1 MNLNISIYKKILIAS
16 VAILLLTFIGTK
28 NIIYDPNSQRMRNRL
43 KMLDEEYEKNRIF
56 FEIKKIKDE
65 IGVYSKDILAGEKDL
80 PWLLGKISEIFNLL
94 KIEVISMEPQPLEKT
109 AFYTRLPVKVKTLC
123 SYHTLGELLS
133 RLEGLEKF
141 VDINYLELRNFSGQD
156 SDKQKT
162 AAGEEK
168 KPTSVRQRMDRRG
181 FVLAELTIK
190 LSALYLNQ

>member
-1 MNLNISIYKKILIAS
+1 MNVSISINKKILIVS
-16 VAILLLTFIGTK
+16 IAILLLTFIGTK
-28 NIIYDPNSQRMRNRL
+28 NFIYDPNSQRMQNRL
-43 KMLDEEYEKNRIF
+43 KMLDEEYEKNRVF

-65 IGVYSKDILAGEKDL
+65 INTYSKDMLAGEKDI

-141 VDINYLELRNFSGQD
+141 VDITYLELRNFSGQD
-156 SDKQKT
+156 SGQQKA
-162 AAGEEK
+162 AAGEEG
-168 KPTSVRQRMDRRG
+168 KPTSVRQRLDRRG
-181 FVLAELTIK
+181 FVLSELTIK
-190 LSALYLNQ
+190 LNALYLNQ